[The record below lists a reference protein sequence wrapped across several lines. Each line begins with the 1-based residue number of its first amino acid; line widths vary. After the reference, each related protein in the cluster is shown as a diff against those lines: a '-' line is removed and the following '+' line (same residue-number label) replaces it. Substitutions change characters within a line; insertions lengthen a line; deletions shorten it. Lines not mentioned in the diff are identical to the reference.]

1 MLKSRIVVDLPS
13 AETERRK
20 GPLEWLRSLFGAQI
34 DLRSGREELTVSAL
48 WLVEGL
54 VEGFAAVG
62 VHDVISFLVD
72 KQVVYLDHQDVPD
85 DLPMVVKAAETAGI
99 LDRKFRE
106 MHLALAHKTETLHVI
121 VDCAVKNGV
130 LLGEAEMTIAL
141 SGRLRALQIES
152 GETAQHY
159 ADRVKAFAAGS
170 DSFEPAREEL
180 DALTEKIANELSS
193 VLAGARVSR
202 EAAAVQLVRPDARQ
216 IGNFRRLEFGDR
228 VRQPTYRAVPTM
240 QRHGAY
246 NDPFYY
252 HYYDPYYDFTTYLLV
267 DSMLHSHTWH
277 SPHVH
282 VVDPAGHP
290 LFTGD
295 TAPSSGGDGWIGT
308 DAVTFGEGGELAV
321 SESIREPAAQEG
333 SSWLGGSSGSG
344 GDAGEGAGGW
354 GSGGGDGSSGGSANS
369 GSGSSGSSWSSWGSS
384 SDSSSDSYSSSSSC
398 SSSSDSSSSSSS
410 CGSSC
415 SSSSSCG
422 SSCSSSS
429 SSSD

>member
-20 GPLEWLRSLFGAQI
+20 KPLEWLRSLFGAQI

-62 VHDVISFLVD
+62 VHDVVSFLVD

-99 LDRKFRE
+99 LDRTFRE
-106 MHLALAHKTETLHVI
+106 MHLALAHKSETLHVI

-141 SGRLRALQIES
+141 SGRVRALQIES

-159 ADRVKAFAAGS
+159 ADRVKAFAAGGE
-170 DSFEPAREEL
+170 SFEPARKEL
-180 DALTEKIANELSS
+180 DSLTEKIANELSS
-193 VLAGARVSR
+193 VLAGARVSH
-202 EAAAVQLVRPDARQ
+202 EAAVVQLVRPSARQ

-228 VRQPTYRAVPTM
+228 VRQPSYRAVPTM

-252 HYYDPYYDFTTYLLV
+252 HYHDPYYDFTTYLLV
-267 DSMLHSHTWH
+267 DAMLHSHAWH

-282 VVDPAGHP
+282 VVDPAGHR

-295 TAPSSGGDGWIGT
+295 TAPSAGGDGWIGN
-308 DAVTFGEGGELAV
+308 DAVSFGEGGTLEV
-321 SESIREPAAQEG
+321 SESIPQPEAQEDK
-333 SSWLGGSSGSG
+333 SWLAGG
-344 GDAGEGAGGW
+344 GAGA
-354 GSGGGDGSSGGSANS
+354 GSDSDSDSGGSADS
-369 GSGSSGSSWSSWGSS
+369 GSGSSWSSWGSS
-384 SDSSSDSYSSSSSC
+384 SD
-398 SSSSDSSSSSSS
+398 SSSSS

-429 SSSD
+429 SD